1 MNANDK
7 KAESEIYCL
16 DCKRYFENMELFNEE
31 HSKILYK
38 VLNKKHNYITED
50 KALQYIGQF
59 IKANDFLYDAVKE
72 QQKQIKDLSK
82 RLDMFEDLYKDI
94 FFECNIEVKN
104 GKENIK
110 NLGKCYLQFFP
121 RCINFKIE
129 CKGDIKNNDKNKFN
143 IEIIFPFR
151 KANIKQCFIEKIQGC
166 ASTQDISDAEG
177 NNFTIFHNY
186 SSFLEQKNS
195 IISLKLLKNYC
206 LPGKYEQKKINVI
219 INGMLTFNSLIGN
232 YNLPIILYNVL
243 EKKFLCYEEF
253 QWKFIDKFSFDDG
266 RINEKCL
273 ISLLIDENN
282 KVLIKGINKYLGYKP
297 NYSTSDEK
305 EAQLDIYFV
314 NKIYGLIEI
323 SKNGE
328 SLSMTE
334 DGNITFN
341 KEKTFYLICNI

>member
-1 MNANDK
+1 
-7 KAESEIYCL
+7 
-16 DCKRYFENMELFNEE
+16 
-31 HSKILYK
+31 
-38 VLNKKHNYITED
+38 
-50 KALQYIGQF
+50 
-59 IKANDFLYDAVKE
+59 
-72 QQKQIKDLSK
+72 
-82 RLDMFEDLYKDI
+82 
-94 FFECNIEVKN
+94 
-104 GKENIK
+104 
-110 NLGKCYLQFFP
+110 
-121 RCINFKIE
+121 
-129 CKGDIKNNDKNKFN
+129 
-143 IEIIFPFR
+143 
-151 KANIKQCFIEKIQGC
+151 
-166 ASTQDISDAEG
+166 
-177 NNFTIFHNY
+177 
-186 SSFLEQKNS
+186 
-195 IISLKLLKNYC
+195 
-206 LPGKYEQKKINVI
+206 
-219 INGMLTFNSLIGN
+219 MLTFNSLIGN